1 MKKTGKIIQSIII
14 YSLIILMTAVL
25 ILATIELGFY
35 IFKYVIESDYV
46 LINLNQL
53 MELFGVFMLVLIGI
67 ELLDTIK
74 VYLKENVMHVE
85 VVVLVAI
92 IAVAR
97 KVVVLKIE
105 DIDGLQIIGVA
116 LIIVALAVAYYLIR
130 KSGLMLCSFHDN
142 EKDKIVEKEQNSK
155 LNDAQVQG

>member
-1 MKKTGKIIQSIII
+1 MIGGFMKKIGTIIQKVII
-14 YSLIILMTAVL
+14 YSLILLMTAVL
-25 ILATIELGFY
+25 IMATIELGYY
-35 IFKYVIESDYV
+35 IFKYVLESDYAV
-46 LINLNQL
+46 INLNQL
-53 MELFGVFMLVLIGI
+53 MELFGIFMLVLIGI

-105 DIDGLQIIGVA
+105 DIDGMKIIGVA
-116 LIIVALAVAYYLIR
+116 CIIVALAVAYYLI
-130 KSGLMLCSFHDN
+130 KQSGMICSSDNN
-142 EKDKIVEKEQNSK
+142 EKDKIVEQEK
-155 LNDAQVQG
+155 

>member
-1 MKKTGKIIQSIII
+1 MKKAGQIIQKTII
-14 YSLIILMTAVL
+14 YALILLMTAVL
-25 ILATIELGFY
+25 ILATVELGYY
-35 IFKYVIESDYV
+35 IFKYVKESDYAI
-46 LINLNQL
+46 INLEHL

-105 DIDGLQIIGVA
+105 NIDGLKIIGIAFV
-116 LIIVALAVAYYLIR
+116 IVALAAAYYLIKR
-130 KSGLMLCSFHDN
+130 TGLMACSLDDN
-142 EKDKIVEKEQNSK
+142 EKDKIAEKEQNGEPQ
-155 LNDAQVQG
+155 DAQAQ